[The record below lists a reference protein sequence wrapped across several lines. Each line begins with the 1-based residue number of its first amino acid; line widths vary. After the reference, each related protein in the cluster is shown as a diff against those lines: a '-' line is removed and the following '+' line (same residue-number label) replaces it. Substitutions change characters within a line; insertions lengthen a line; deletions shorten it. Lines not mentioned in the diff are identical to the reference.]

1 MKTQL
6 KVLNSDYKQVQSL
19 ELENFR
25 TIFSFSKFTTSKDM
39 YVGTMS
45 ADEWMEFPTVPINR
59 EVTHRVNNVKWV
71 QAIDKQTPS
80 VMKIALV
87 YIKDDINVR
96 KAISISEY
104 EEVVVKK
111 GYYILDGNTRK
122 HYYKTSPDKKPTCDF
137 LIEMYV
143 ASSERELDELYY
155 SYDNQGAVET
165 NAHKLSGAFRL
176 FNLQFKSTRLQ
187 KGGIITALNNA
198 YPDKDE
204 TDLFKKVA
212 YFKDELLLM
221 DKLNVFDPAVKT
233 ITNFQA
239 FWASC
244 LMIAKQYQDTLYMQQ
259 VADAFTRFGRTDK
272 VSLYKQINENNPVL
286 DGDGYDGVQ
295 AIWNLCEN
303 FAGNPKAVK
312 VYTLPNGESFEG
324 TLKSTKYASM
334 KPQMDIILDFLERYI
349 KGKKPIKNQPD
360 SEGTYELVMKEL
372 MVQDVNES

>member
-1 MKTQL
+1 MTTQL
-6 KVLNSDYKQVQSL
+6 KVLNSDSKEVQSL
-19 ELENFR
+19 DNFAKQFR
-25 TIFSFSKFTTSKDM
+25 FSKFTTSKDM

-45 ADEWMEFPTVPINR
+45 ADEWMDFPTVPINR

-87 YIKDDINVR
+87 YVDKDINVQ
-96 KAISISEY
+96 KATNFAEF

-122 HYYKTSPDKKPTCDF
+122 HYYITSPDKKPTCKF

-143 ASSERELDELYY
+143 ATSEKELDELYY

-176 FNLQFKSTRLQ
+176 FNLQFKAPKLQ
-187 KGGIITALNNA
+187 KGGIITALNIA

-244 LMIAKQYQDTLYMQQ
+244 LMIAKQYQDTIYMQQ
-259 VADAFTRFGRTDK
+259 VSDAFTRFGRTDK
-272 VSLYKQINENNPVL
+272 SVIGKQVA
-286 DGDGYDGVQ
+286 DGTSDGFDGVT
-295 AIWNLCEN
+295 AIWNLCLN
-303 FAGNPKAVK
+303 FAGNPNVYK
-312 VYTLPNGESFEG
+312 VWTQSNGETFEG
-324 TLKSTKYASM
+324 TLKSTKHASVV
-334 KPQMDIILDFLERYI
+334 PQMDILLDFLDRYI
-349 KGKKPIKNQPD
+349 KGKKPIKNQPN
-360 SEGTYELVMKEL
+360 SEGTYKFIQKEL
-372 MVQDVNES
+372 FEALSNE

>member
-1 MKTQL
+1 MEKTMKTQL
-6 KVLNSDYKQVQSL
+6 KVLNSDSKEVQSL
-19 ELENFR
+19 DNFAKQFR
-25 TIFSFSKFTTSKDM
+25 FSKFTTSKDM

-45 ADEWMEFPTVPINR
+45 ADEWMVFPTIPINR
-59 EVTHRVNNVKWV
+59 EVTHRVNNVRWV

-87 YIKDDINVR
+87 YVDKDINVQ
-96 KAISISEY
+96 KATNFAEV
-104 EEVVVKK
+104 EEVVVQK

-122 HYYKTSPDKKPTCDF
+122 HYYITSPDKKPTCDF

-143 ASSERELDELYY
+143 ARSERELDELYY

-176 FNLQFKSTRLQ
+176 FNLQFKAPRLQ
-187 KGGIITALNNA
+187 KGGIITALNIA

-244 LMIAKQYQDTLYMQQ
+244 LMMAKQYEDTIYMQQ
-259 VADAFTRFGRTDK
+259 VSDALTRFGRTDK
-272 VSLYKQINENNPVL
+272 GVIGKQVTEGTSN
-286 DGDGYDGVQ
+286 GFDGVT
-295 AIWNLCEN
+295 AIWNLCLN
-303 FAGNPKAVK
+303 YAGNPEIHKIWK
-312 VYTLPNGESFEG
+312 QPNGETFEG
-324 TLKSTKYASM
+324 TLKSTKHASVV
-334 KPQMDIILDFLERYI
+334 PQMDIILDFLDRYI

-360 SEGTYELVMKEL
+360 CEGTYKFIQKEL
-372 MVQDVNES
+372 FEALYDE